1 MQVKIMI
8 LIFKKNP
15 FYVQN
20 GEIGSF
26 GHEITLEIFTKSS
39 H

>member
-1 MQVKIMI
+1 MQIKIMI

-15 FYVQN
+15 IYAQN
-20 GEIGSF
+20 GEIGCF
-26 GHEITLEIFTKSS
+26 GHEITLEIFTKSF